1 MSNTNR
7 RMIKRIS
14 LFIMVILYVLAGI
27 NHFIH
32 PEGYMKIMPPWLD
45 HHAFLVAISGV
56 IEIVLG
62 LLLIPN
68 RTRRFAVWGII
79 ALLIAVFP
87 ANIQMALDY
96 YHSHDPNLW
105 IAILRLPIQVLLI
118 WWAYIY
124 KDF

>member
-1 MSNTNR
+1 ML
-7 RMIKRIS
+7 KKIS
-14 LFIMVILYVLAGI
+14 LVTMAVLYVVAGI

-32 PEGYMKIMPPWLD
+32 PETYMKIMPSYLPW
-45 HHAFLVAISGV
+45 HSFLVSISGV
-56 IEIVLG
+56 IEIGLG

-96 YHSHDPNLW
+96 YHSHNPNLW

-124 KDF
+124 RNYRLA

>member
-1 MSNTNR
+1 
-7 RMIKRIS
+7 MIKKIS
-14 LFIMVILYVLAGI
+14 LIIMAVLYVSAGI

-32 PEGYMKIMPPWLD
+32 AETYMKIMPSWLSY
-45 HHAFLVAISGV
+45 HSLLVAVSG
-56 IEIVLG
+56 IFEIILG

-68 RTRRFAVWGII
+68 RTRKFAVWGII

-96 YHSHDPNLW
+96 YHTNNPNLW
-105 IAILRLPIQVLLI
+105 IAVIRLPIQILLI

-124 KDF
+124 KEYRLS

>member
-1 MSNTNR
+1 ML
-7 RMIKRIS
+7 KKIS
-14 LFIMVILYVLAGI
+14 LFIMALLYVLAGI

-32 PEGYMKIMPPWLD
+32 AETYLKIMPPWLSY
-45 HHAFLVAISGV
+45 HVLLVAVSG
-56 IEIVLG
+56 IFEIILG

-68 RTRRFAVWGII
+68 RTRKLAVWGII

-96 YHSHDPNLW
+96 YHSNNPNLW
-105 IAILRLPIQVLLI
+105 IAILRLPIQVILI

-124 KDF
+124 KDYRLV